1 MYRGVVVG
9 VFSTLCGDDFI
20 KIQDDNSV
28 AVAKEFFGRRG
39 AVITRLGAIPDAL
52 GHTCDR
58 GAKSIADSIEATR
71 CGPYG
76 QKTGGAT
83 AAAAGGGGVRVG
95 AEQEEQ

>member
-1 MYRGVVVG
+1 MYRGVG

-39 AVITRLGAIPDAL
+39 AVITRLGAIPEAL
-52 GHTCDR
+52 EHTCDR

-76 QKTGGAT
+76 
-83 AAAAGGGGVRVG
+83 
-95 AEQEEQ
+95 

>member
-1 MYRGVVVG
+1 MAWACSQPFVEM
-9 VFSTLCGDDFI
+9 TLLKFRTTTLSQSQ
-20 KIQDDNSV
+20 KN
-28 AVAKEFFGRRG
+28 FGRRG
-39 AVITRLGAIPDAL
+39 AVITRLGAIPEAL
-52 GHTCDR
+52 EHTCDR